1 MLNLSVLDPAQ
12 CAEVVPDASASGLGV
27 HGAVR
32 AVHLRT
38 EALGVRFGPRGSAQ
52 GTHIL
57 PQVGTHN
64 ISNLV
69 LQPVGPIHMLGLSVV
84 LTEAAKHTFRCQRRA
99 RRIRCFKTT
108 GFLALFRPDG
118 ACLSCNRIHRIR
130 NTGGGGGG
138 LRRAPQNLRRALVS
152 RRNGQC
158 TLLQVIQG
166 ASRDE
171 VAIWATCANAHRR
184 QGRAQVIRS

>member
-1 MLNLSVLDPAQ
+1 MLNLSALDPAQ
-12 CAEVVPDASASGLGV
+12 CAEVMPDASAPGLGV

-57 PQVGTHN
+57 PQVGAQN
-64 ISNLV
+64 ISDLV

-84 LTEAAKHTFRCQRRA
+84 LTEAAKHTIRCQRRA
-99 RRIRCFKTT
+99 RLIRCFKTT
-108 GFLALFRPDG
+108 GFLALFRPEG
-118 ACLSCNRIHRIR
+118 ACMSCYRIHSIPD
-130 NTGGGGGG
+130 TGGSS
-138 LRRAPQNLRRALVS
+138 RAGQVPQNFRWALVS
-152 RRNGQC
+152 RRNGQA
-158 TLLQVIQG
+158 TLLQVIG
-166 ASRDE
+166 RASCDE
-171 VAIWATCANAHRR
+171 VVIGAACAKAQRR